1 MHISKY
7 MCMQIKHPVGY
18 YYFVESSL
26 LVTGHLLLSGKLS
39 LQMILTPKQVLSAR
53 KCYSALPTQFLLT
66 VAPSM
71 LSSAPSLPPQERRRV
86 STSFAFVGF
95 DFTWLVC
102 MWLSLD

>member
-1 MHISKY
+1 
-7 MCMQIKHPVGY
+7 MQIKHPVGY

-71 LSSAPSLPPQERRRV
+71 LSSAPSLLKNAAECRPALRLWA
-86 STSFAFVGF
+86 SILHGLFACGF
-95 DFTWLVC
+95 L
-102 MWLSLD
+102 

>member
-1 MHISKY
+1 
-7 MCMQIKHPVGY
+7 MQIKHPVG

-53 KCYSALPTQFLLT
+53 KCYFALPTQFLLT

-71 LSSAPSLPPQERRRV
+71 LSSAPSLLKNAAECRPALRLWA
-86 STSFAFVGF
+86 SILHGLFACGF
-95 DFTWLVC
+95 L
-102 MWLSLD
+102 